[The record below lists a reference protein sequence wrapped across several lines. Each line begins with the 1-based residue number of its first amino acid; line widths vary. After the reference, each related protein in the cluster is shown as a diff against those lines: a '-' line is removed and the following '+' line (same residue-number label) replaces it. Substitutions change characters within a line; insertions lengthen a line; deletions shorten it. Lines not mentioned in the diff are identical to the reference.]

1 MTAKPVGLILA
12 GGLSRRMGGGDKTLR
27 PLGGATVL
35 ARIQHRIGPQVD
47 ALLLNANGPAARFGL
62 DLPLVPDGLPDTP
75 GPLAGILAGL
85 DHVAA
90 HMPQARHLLT
100 VPADCPFL
108 PVDLVAQ
115 LAAAAGENG
124 MACAA
129 SGGRAHGVI
138 GLWNIAARGALRQLL
153 VAEGLRR
160 VDAWLARAEAVAVDW
175 PVVPYDPFI
184 NLNTPE
190 DFAAAEQILQ
200 AYPAA

>member
-1 MTAKPVGLILA
+1 
-12 GGLSRRMGGGDKTLR
+12 MGGGDKTLR

-35 ARIQHRIGPQVD
+35 ARIHRRIGPQVD

-62 DLPLVPDGLPDTP
+62 DLPLVPDSLPDTP

-85 DHVAA
+85 DHVAE
-90 HMPQARHLLT
+90 HMPQARYLLT

-108 PVDLVAQ
+108 PADLVAR
-115 LAAAAGENG
+115 LAAAAADGA
-124 MACAA
+124 ACAT

-138 GLWNIAARGALRQLL
+138 GLWNIAARGALRHLL
-153 VAEGLRR
+153 VEQGIRR
-160 VDAWLARAEAVAVDW
+160 VDAWLARAGAVAVDW
-175 PVVPYDPFI
+175 PVMPYDPFL